1 MTTTFKIEKD
11 VPVPPRVCSVRYQNA
26 RRMIEQMEVGDM
38 ARLYGEMRDYP
49 SNIFHTAAKLSGVK
63 IAYRTLKNLS
73 GKPSLCVWRTE

>member
-1 MTTTFKIEKD
+1 MTITFKIEKD

-26 RRMIEQMEVGDM
+26 RRMIEQMGVGDM

-49 SNIFHTAAKLSGVK
+49 SNIFHTAAKLSGRK

>member
-1 MTTTFKIEKD
+1 MTITFKIEKD

-49 SNIFHTAAKLSGVK
+49 SNIFHTAAKLSGAK

>member
-1 MTTTFKIEKD
+1 MTITFKIEKD

-38 ARLYGEMRDYP
+38 ARLYGEMREYP
-49 SNIFHTAAKLSGVK
+49 SNIFHTAAKLSGRK